1 MPLGRIAATSFVML
15 AGTLGLAGCGGD
27 DGDSMRATLTD
38 EGCTYEGDTTPASG
52 VFTVAVDNQ
61 THRFVNFILGEYLAG
76 PKTGNAARVV
86 LSAPPPGGGSSDVV
100 YFRPVSNAE
109 VEPLAA
115 SELPAN
121 EEPAGKYVVVCVV
134 HPAQDVRQRS
144 SEAPDP
150 ALGKTYVAG
159 LLDVGMTS

>member
-1 MPLGRIAATSFVML
+1 MPRGRIVATSFVML
-15 AGTLGLAGCGGD
+15 AGAVGLAGCRGD

-61 THRFVNFILGEYLAG
+61 TRRFANFILGEYLTG
-76 PKTGNAARVV
+76 PETGNAARLVT
-86 LSAPPPGGGSSDVV
+86 SAPPPGGGSSDVV
-100 YFRPVSNAE
+100 YIRPVSNAE

-121 EEPAGKYVVVCVV
+121 QEPVGKYVVVCIV
-134 HPAQDVRQRS
+134 HAAVDLLQSS
-144 SEAPDP
+144 SEPPDP
-150 ALGKTYVAG
+150 TSGTIYVAG
-159 LLDVGMTS
+159 LFDVGMTS